1 MGRANG
7 RAQLPKNDD
16 MTDRIES
23 PTVEDLLPLKP
34 VDFMV
39 LLTLAAQ
46 EMHGY
51 GLVAEIAERTE
62 GKIRL
67 VPGNLYAVLQRLRG
81 RGLLDETDR
90 RPAPDLDD
98 QRRRY
103 YAITALGRQ
112 VLAAEAERLRGLVGM
127 AEAMELI

>member
-1 MGRANG
+1 
-7 RAQLPKNDD
+7 
-16 MTDRIES
+16 MTRDHEPAR
-23 PTVEDLLPLKP
+23 VEDLLPLKP

-39 LLTLAAQ
+39 LLTLAGRQ
-46 EMHGY
+46 LHGY
-51 GLVAEIAERTE
+51 GIVAEIAEHTE

-81 RGLLDETDR
+81 KGLLDESDR

-103 YAITALGRQ
+103 YGITPLGRS
-112 VLAAEAERLRGLVGM
+112 VLTAEAERLRGLVGM
-127 AEAMELI
+127 AESMELI

>member
-1 MGRANG
+1 
-7 RAQLPKNDD
+7 
-16 MTDRIES
+16 MTDTIES
-23 PTVEDLLPLKP
+23 PSVQDLLPLKP

-112 VLAAEAERLRGLVGM
+112 VVAAEAERLRGLVGM